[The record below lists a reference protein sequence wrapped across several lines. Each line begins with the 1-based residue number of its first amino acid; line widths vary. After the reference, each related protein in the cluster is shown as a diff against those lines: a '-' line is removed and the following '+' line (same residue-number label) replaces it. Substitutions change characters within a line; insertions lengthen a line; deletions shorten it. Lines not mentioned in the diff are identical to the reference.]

1 MATRLLYFD
10 AQISLRLINI
20 FVVRTQVLKAFHA
33 SVLEKLS
40 NVSSLHPTLKVSCEQ
55 VQSSMDTLLFPKNYE
70 LFSDS
75 LPARDLAFSLA
86 RIYAGITSPYKLQF
100 PFFTIVL
107 VIIFSLRSRKCLI
120 AYGFGKDLFLSLVSC
135 VG

>member
-10 AQISLRLINI
+10 AQISLRLINV

-33 SVLEKLS
+33 CVLEKLS
-40 NVSSLHPTLKVSCEQ
+40 NVSLLHPTLKGSCEQ
-55 VQSSMDTLLFPKNYE
+55 VQSSMDTLLSPKNYE

-86 RIYAGITSPYKLQF
+86 RIYAGITSPYKLKF
-100 PFFTIVL
+100 PFLTIVL
-107 VIIFSLRSRKCLI
+107 VIIFSLRSRRCLI
-120 AYGFGKDLFLSLVSC
+120 ASGFGKDLFLSLVSC